1 MYRLSKLRF
10 GFPIGLFL
18 LLLLDGSISQ
28 SFSVQLFHYPSAM
41 VSHLVVLWLVCGAI
55 FEADQGEAYP
65 MPLAVWAAIAGAVFD
80 LYYTGIFG
88 VYVFVFPVV
97 IYVTRRLVLYIR
109 PNFLSGLLI
118 YFIDITIVEA
128 LGYLASRA
136 IHLTT
141 MSGSSFLVNTLGPTL
156 AFNLAMFVI
165 LYFPIRWVYN
175 WLK

>member
-10 GFPIGLFL
+10 GFPVGLFFL
-18 LLLLDGSISQ
+18 LLIDGAISQ
-28 SFSVQLFHYPSAM
+28 VFSVHMFRAPTAM

-55 FEADQGEAYP
+55 FEADSSAFE
-65 MPLAVWAAIAGAVFD
+65 MPLARWAAVAGVIFD

-88 VYVFVFPVV
+88 IYIFIFPLV
-97 IYVTRRLVLYIR
+97 IYLTRLMVAYIR

-118 YFIDITIVEA
+118 YFIDITVVEA
-128 LGYLASRA
+128 LGYVASRA
-136 IHLTT
+136 IHLND
-141 MSGSSFLVNTLGPTL
+141 MAGSTFLVNTLGPTL
-156 AFNLAMFVI
+156 AFNLAMFVL